1 MPIQKI
7 IGVSFTKRASSA
19 GNNIFVQSETQFT
32 TWQKSWTVRPGRVV
46 YISKAS
52 PIKIAY
58 RTSISMLISSAQTTC
73 QFQTALRLQN
83 VRARLLF
90 ARSHPLASGAAW
102 EKRRKKKYWKYV
114 VGTLRPTAR
123 QGLRVSGEISR
134 LLHVCLQKLATDVLT
149 LGHFLRRLPNCRCV

>member
-1 MPIQKI
+1 MPIQNYRRFIHEEGFICRKQHI
-7 IGVSFTKRASSA
+7 C
-19 GNNIFVQSETQFT
+19 SERNAIY

-58 RTSISMLISSAQTTC
+58 WTSISMLISSAQTTC

-83 VRARLLF
+83 VRARLPF

-102 EKRRKKKYWKYV
+102 EKRRKKILEIRRWHFTTDGKARSSC
-114 VGTLRPTAR
+114 LRWNFA
-123 QGLRVSGEISR
+123 SASR
-134 LLHVCLQKLATDVLT
+134 MLAKAHD
-149 LGHFLRRLPNCRCV
+149 GHFLRRLPNCRCV